1 MRWTLDC
8 TTAQDELEQLHL
20 SLNRDPERSVDLLV
34 SQLLL
39 NRGIK
44 SWEEAKTFFRPEL
57 VHLHDP
63 FLMKGMHIA
72 VERIIRAIEKE
83 ERILIYG
90 DYDVDGTTAVSLVYE
105 FLSQYSSQLM
115 YYIPDRYKEG
125 YGISLQGIEFAKDH
139 EISLIIAL
147 DCGIKDYQAIAL
159 ANSYSIDTVV
169 CDHHQPSKQLPEAFA
184 ILNPKQEDCNYPY
197 KELCGCGVGFKLIQA
212 LSLKWG
218 LSIEELCPYLDFVAL
233 AIGADM
239 VPLDGENRIL
249 AYWGMLQIQ
258 KGERIAFRTLLGGQ
272 KELDELSL
280 TDLNFSLAPKINAAG
295 RMKHAEQAVS
305 LMLVNNEE
313 QAVDLADQIK
323 KYNLERR
330 ALDQSITQQA
340 LKQISESATEES
352 ATTVVYNPNW
362 HKGVVGIVA
371 SKLIAEFY
379 RPTIVLT
386 KASEGEIAGSA
397 RSVKGYDLYA
407 AIDACSSTLIQFGG
421 HQYAAGLRLKE
432 ENLTKFKDAFEAHV
446 AHTIATEQQEAELI
460 YEAELDI
467 SEIAPKLLR
476 ILNRYRPYGPKNPQ
490 PLFIS
495 TGIKVQGPIRC
506 IGKDQ
511 THLKF
516 NVAHCEAIGFSMADK
531 KELLNGAV
539 DLAYHIEE
547 NNFRNQRKLQLRL
560 VDIKPSIR

>member
-20 SLNRDPERSVDLLV
+20 SLNRDPERPVDLLV

-44 SWEEAKTFFRPEL
+44 SWEEAKTFFRPKLE
-57 VHLHDP
+57 HLHDP

-115 YYIPDRYKEG
+115 YYIPDRYTEG

-169 CDHHQPSKQLPEAFA
+169 CDHHQPSKQLPEAFS

-218 LSIEELCPYLDFVAL
+218 LSIEELCPYFDFVAL

-330 ALDQSITQQA
+330 VLDQSITQQA
-340 LKQISESATEES
+340 LKQISESAAEES

-407 AIDACSSTLIQFGG
+407 AIDACSSSLIQFGG

-432 ENLTKFKDAFEAHV
+432 ENLTKFKDAFETHV
-446 AHTIATEQQEAELI
+446 AQTIATEQQEAELI
-460 YEAELDI
+460 YEAELAI

-560 VDIKPSIR
+560 VDIKPSMR

>member
-20 SLNRDPERSVDLLV
+20 SLNRDPERPVDLLV

-57 VHLHDP
+57 EHLHDP

-340 LKQISESATEES
+340 LKQISESGTEES

>member
-20 SLNRDPERSVDLLV
+20 SLNRDPERPVDLLV

-57 VHLHDP
+57 EHLHDP

-115 YYIPDRYKEG
+115 YYIPDRYTEG

-139 EISLIIAL
+139 EISIIIAL

-258 KGERIAFRTLLGGQ
+258 KRERIAFRTLLGGQ

-340 LKQISESATEES
+340 LKQISESAAEES

-446 AHTIATEQQEAELI
+446 AQTIATEQQEAELI
-460 YEAELDI
+460 YEAELAI

>member
-8 TTAQDELEQLHL
+8 TTAQNELEQLHL
-20 SLNRDPERSVDLLV
+20 SLNRDPERPVDLLV

-57 VHLHDP
+57 EHLHDP

-115 YYIPDRYKEG
+115 YYIPDRYTEG

-169 CDHHQPSKQLPEAFA
+169 CDHHQPSKQLPEAFS

-212 LSLKWG
+212 LSLKWD

-258 KGERIAFRTLLGGQ
+258 KGERIAFRTLLGDQ
-272 KELDELSL
+272 KQLDELSL

-340 LKQISESATEES
+340 LKQISESAAEES

-407 AIDACSSTLIQFGG
+407 AIDACSSSLIQFGG

-432 ENLTKFKDAFEAHV
+432 ENLIEFKDAFETHV
-446 AHTIATEQQEAELI
+446 AQTIATEQQEAELI
-460 YEAELDI
+460 YEAELAI

-516 NVAHCEAIGFSMADK
+516 KVAHCEAIGFSMADK
-531 KELLNGAV
+531 KVLLNGAV

-560 VDIKPSIR
+560 VDIKPSMR

>member
-20 SLNRDPERSVDLLV
+20 SLNRDPERPVDLLV

-57 VHLHDP
+57 EHLHDP

-72 VERIIRAIEKE
+72 VERIIQAIDKE

-105 FLSQYSSQLM
+105 FLSGYSSQLM
-115 YYIPDRYKEG
+115 YYIPDRYTEG

-169 CDHHQPSKQLPEAFA
+169 CDHHQPSKQLPKAFS
-184 ILNPKQEDCNYPY
+184 ILNPKQEDCKYPY

-212 LSLKWG
+212 LSLKWDI
-218 LSIEELCPYLDFVAL
+218 SIEELCPYLDFVAL

-305 LMLVNNEE
+305 LMLVNNKE

-340 LKQISESATEES
+340 LKQIAESATEES

-432 ENLTKFKDAFEAHV
+432 ENLNEFKDAFESHV
-446 AHTIATEQQEAELI
+446 AQTIATEQQEAELI
-460 YEAELDI
+460 YEAELAV

-560 VDIKPSIR
+560 VDIKPSMR

>member
-57 VHLHDP
+57 EHLHDP

-560 VDIKPSIR
+560 VDIKPSMR

>member
-20 SLNRDPERSVDLLV
+20 SLNRDPERPVDLLV

-57 VHLHDP
+57 EHLHDP

-432 ENLTKFKDAFEAHV
+432 ENLTKFKDAFETHV
-446 AHTIATEQQEAELI
+446 AQTIATEQQEAELI
-460 YEAELDI
+460 YEAELAI